1 MTGPLTA
8 KRRALI
14 AIVVITAAAFF
25 ALGLLAGGFFERG
38 DGTAQ
43 SPADGAPTA
52 APRLTLEMPT
62 SGAGGPSVFAE
73 GDAGGPKIVFDP
85 SSINLLPDASL
96 RLDLPDELD
105 GGSPP

>member
-1 MTGPLTA
+1 MTGPLTT
-8 KRRALI
+8 KSRALI

-25 ALGLLAGGFFERG
+25 ALGLLAAGLFERG
-38 DGTAQ
+38 GDAQ
-43 SPADGAPTA
+43 NPGDHAPTA

-73 GDAGGPKIVFDP
+73 GDAGGPTILFDP

-96 RLDLPDELD
+96 RLDLPDDLD
-105 GGSPP
+105 GGLPP